1 MRLSNDYANQYLDFL
16 LGKATAPSAPAQVWA
31 GLSTNAPETDGGT
44 FNEVTGNGYGRTL
57 FTVRGTAVIDYIN
70 SASGR
75 KIDNGKQITWPKATG
90 AYSVRG
96 IGLFASETGG
106 TPFAVGDLGTPGN
119 PITVQ
124 VASGAIPMF
133 EKNGFNVTVP
143 G

>member
-1 MRLSNDYANQYLDFL
+1 MRLSNNYANQYLDFL
-16 LGKATAPSAPAQVWA
+16 LGKGSPPSAPAQVWA

-44 FNEVTGNGYGRTL
+44 FTEVTGNGYGRAL
-57 FTVRGTAVIDYIN
+57 LTVRGQDAIDYIN
-70 SASGR
+70 DAANR
-75 KIDNGKQITWPKATG
+75 KIDNGRQITWPKATG

-96 IGLFASETGG
+96 IGFFASETGG
-106 TPFAVGDLGTPGN
+106 TPFAVGDLGTPEN